1 MRMLK
6 FSVTEEQQ
14 MNKRKSWILLIIG
27 VALGLGVFALSKLCV
42 PPYHAAGK
50 ASVENGRIEGRAT
63 TADHR
68 PLAEVVIVITATTSR
83 EGIREI
89 APITN
94 EAGEFSFP
102 DLPPGEYTLQAS
114 RPGFQ
119 TQKRN
124 VTVVADKTAKVEFV
138 LPKN

>member
-1 MRMLK
+1 
-6 FSVTEEQQ
+6 
-14 MNKRKSWILLIIG
+14 MNKRKSWILLVIG

-94 EAGEFSFP
+94 EAGDRKS
-102 DLPPGEYTLQAS
+102 
-114 RPGFQ
+114 
-119 TQKRN
+119 
-124 VTVVADKTAKVEFV
+124 VV
-138 LPKN
+138 